1 MRVAWPVQ
9 WRAARSVSCVECEP
23 RFPDRESRS
32 PNPRSCPAV
41 MSRREVVARQASLP
55 ARHRQVKEPAVP
67 AVRERYS
74 VNGQTV
80 RALRLGSSP
89 PAFSDARI
97 ALTVAELRRIDAHD
111 LLDARWI
118 SNAAASTRHHE
129 ICCRRGNVRRASTS
143 RRSHRGK
150 RQARCDGRQG
160 VGATTH
166 AGLPG
171 PQSRCSAKRQ
181 RERVGHRA
189 NGSRLC
195 QASPRQLLFYARRRA
210 VAHVVDDR

>member
-1 MRVAWPVQ
+1 MCVAWPAQ
-9 WRAARSVSCVECEP
+9 WRAARSVSCGEREP

-32 PNPRSCPAV
+32 PNPHSRLAM
-41 MSRREVVARQASLP
+41 MSRREVVAPQASLP
-55 ARHRQVKEPAVP
+55 ARHRQVKEPAVS

-80 RALRLGSSP
+80 RALLLGSSP

-97 ALTVAELRRIDAHD
+97 AVTVAELRRIDARD
-111 LLDARWI
+111 LVDARWI
-118 SNAAASTRHHE
+118 ANAAASTRDHE
-129 ICCRRGNVRRASTS
+129 ICSRRSNVRGAATS

-150 RQARCDGRQG
+150 RQARCDARQD
-160 VGATTH
+160 VGATTQ

-171 PQSRCSAKRQ
+171 AQSHCSANRQ

-189 NGSRLC
+189 NGGRLC

-210 VAHVVDDR
+210 VAHAVGDR